1 MVKSVGATRGTGM
14 VEHNRGGQTQKNS
27 TTARPDHRPGGF
39 TRTKRIANLLQH
51 RGIPLGKIAPGKH
64 GPIFLFFGVI
74 LPLVAMVFELT
85 THFCAQNFFDPFPSA
100 SHVVLFLLI
109 PLSSF
114 MAWLSGRKDMSAHYG
129 FMALISGMAM
139 GIGCLYALMFLPL
152 TPHSAMYTL
161 LFGFGLLGFA
171 PLLSIPCSWLSGKT
185 VCRLA
190 SGKKTF
196 FDAHQVEHI
205 GHLIVL
211 CLVVA
216 VELPSTMTRMN
227 LSLAADPPTE
237 KQGVQWLRRY
247 GSEEVMLR
255 ACYERSGRATDILGS
270 LYESGHPLSIENARS
285 IFYKVT
291 GKPFNSVPIPS
302 SARATIQHAGLVDDP
317 AGLNAGVQDEFD
329 LDADI
334 AGENVSGVARGLSVS
349 EANVIAVVNAD
360 AAVAD
365 LDWSIML
372 SNVSKYDREAR
383 AKILL
388 PPGGVVTKATVTVN
402 GVERDAT
409 ILVRSVARAIYK
421 QAVVERKDP
430 LLVSTCGLD
439 QILIQC
445 FPVQPE
451 STMKVRLK
459 IAAPLILAE
468 DKKSAALVLPAF
480 EERNFQFEVPDSVSI
495 TVSKVSM
502 GDLAEQHRA
511 VLLEPAQLARFA
523 GVLNFERDPKCVV
536 AVTTNSIAADGS
548 KVARRVTS
556 PTYKMPEKIVVL
568 IDGSAS
574 MQHYVQ
580 DLATGLKNIP
590 SAVNTQIVV
599 VGDETAYLGKQS
611 YSNTSEFATALSL
624 LKSYK
629 PVGGHADDVQL
640 LQNLVGTP
648 VLWIHGAQPVSTANK
663 QLLKALLQRSSDS
676 PRLYD
681 LQVAAG
687 PNELLNDMD
696 PIENVVRVSRTGTI
710 ASDLTRLFKSW
721 QPTSSKNNQF
731 EVWHDA
737 PLAAPSAGS
746 GKPVT
751 GVVTVAQAGVKS
763 VNDVPALAQL
773 YGYEKLLESYRSAD
787 QGPAFMLAEKYHLV
801 SPISSAVVTDFVPS
815 NHPAPAKAAQASAAP
830 LVFLDQ
836 LKTRAFDKVTSQLT
850 NLSSAASQDNEVRTG
865 APSAR
870 WDFAPNT
877 WNKEK
882 SAYPPLGIDT
892 NEGATRFRQSVSTLP
907 ERRSSHKPE
916 PMEAIPAAQP
926 QSASLGG
933 FVNTHISSSEMLEQK
948 KEMVSA
954 GSGGGAKDQSESPDA
969 FSSNKND
976 NAKQLDRP
984 SVDDLRGDEAA
995 QGVPP
1000 AQAPA
1005 LQGATN
1011 GTIGP
1016 QEGWLPVDGAPAS
1029 VPSTAPAP
1037 PPAVPGFIGAPVDP
1051 RYGQSNEPAQSDQ
1064 QKPFDFGSSQ
1074 LSRLSI
1080 QPEQEQRY
1088 YAQAASPA
1096 PIAVWLAN
1104 IRDALALFFLV
1115 FMSMFAVFKLL
1126 KAMSQPKSH

>member
-1 MVKSVGATRGTGM
+1 M
-14 VEHNRGGQTQKNS
+14 VEHNQGGQTQKS
-27 TTARPDHRPGGF
+27 SATAARPDHRAVGV

-51 RGIPLGKIAPGKH
+51 RGIPASKIAPGKH

-85 THFCAQNFFDPFPSA
+85 THFCAQHFFDPFPSP
-100 SHVVLFLLI
+100 SHVILFLLI

-114 MAWLSGRKDMSAHYG
+114 MAWLSGRKDMSPHYG

-196 FDAHQVEHI
+196 FDPHQVEHI

-227 LSLAADPPTE
+227 LSLAAAPPTE
-237 KQGVQWLRRY
+237 KQGIQWLRHY

-317 AGLNAGVQDEFD
+317 DGLNAGVQDEFD

-349 EANVIAVVNAD
+349 DATVIGSVNAD

-365 LDWSIML
+365 LDWSITL
-372 SNVSKYDREAR
+372 SNVSKFDREAR

-459 IAAPLILAE
+459 IAAPLILNE

-480 EERNFQFEVPDSVSI
+480 EERNFQFEVPDNVSI
-495 TVSKVSM
+495 NSNNSIKVPVSKVSM
-502 GDLAEQHRA
+502 ADLGEQHQA
-511 VLLEPAQLARFA
+511 VFALEPTQLARFA
-523 GVLNFERDPKCVV
+523 GVVNFARDPKCLV
-536 AVTTNSIAADGS
+536 AVTNNTIANDGS
-548 KVARRVTS
+548 KVARWATS
-556 PTYKMPEKIVVL
+556 PTYKMPEKLVVL

-580 DLATGLKNIP
+580 DMAAGLKNIP
-590 SAVNTQIVV
+590 SAVKTQIVV
-599 VGDETAYLGKQS
+599 VGDETTYLGGQDNA
-611 YSNTSEFATALSL
+611 NTPEFARQLSFL
-624 LKSYK
+624 QMYR
-629 PVGGHADDVQL
+629 PVGGHADDQRLIDSLTVA
-640 LQNLVGTP
+640 P
-648 VLWIHGAQPVSTANK
+648 AVLWIHGAQPVSSVDK
-663 QLLKALLQRSSDS
+663 KLLKNLLQRPSAS
-676 PRLYD
+676 PRLFD

-696 PIENVVRVSRTGTI
+696 PIANVVRVPRTGNI
-710 ASDLTRLFKSW
+710 ATDLSRLFQSW
-721 QPTSSKNNQF
+721 QPTSSKSDQF
-731 EVWHDA
+731 EEWHGA
-737 PLAAPSAGS
+737 PLTAG
-746 GKPVT
+746 GKPT
-751 GVVTVAQAGVKS
+751 AEGVAVPAAGANFTDSVPAVPAAGVKLL
-763 VNDVPALAQL
+763 NNVPAVAQL
-773 YGYEKLLESYRSAD
+773 YGYQKLLESYRSAD
-787 QGPAFMLAEKYHLV
+787 QGPALLLAEKYHLV
-801 SPISSAVVTDFVPS
+801 SPVSSAVVTDLVPS
-815 NHPAPAKAAQASAAP
+815 NHPAPAKAALKPASP
-830 LVFLDQ
+830 SSLGVIDQ
-836 LKTRAFDKVTSQLT
+836 LTTGAFNKVTAQLN
-850 NLSSAASQDNEVRTG
+850 NLSSAASVDEKEMRT
-865 APSAR
+865 AAR
-870 WDFAPNT
+870 WDFARE
-877 WNKEK
+877 KEK
-882 SAYPPLGIDT
+882 GQVFLSTQTHPTAEPVLESAGK
-892 NEGATRFRQSVSTLP
+892 SVS
-907 ERRSSHKPE
+907 SH
-916 PMEAIPAAQP
+916 
-926 QSASLGG
+926 
-933 FVNTHISSSEMLEQK
+933 TSSSEMLEQK
-948 KEMVSA
+948 KVGQSA
-954 GSGGGAKDQSESPDA
+954 GGGAKDQFESA
-969 FSSNKND
+969 HENKSSYS
-976 NAKQLDRP
+976 AKQLDSP
-984 SVDDLRGDEAA
+984 SVNDQREDEAVLA
-995 QGVPP
+995 VPA
-1000 AQAPA
+1000 AQAPS

-1016 QEGWLPVDGAPAS
+1016 QGQEGGWLPVDGAPAS
-1029 VPSTAPAP
+1029 SSASTSSAAPAP
-1037 PPAVPGFIGAPVDP
+1037 PPALPGFIGAPVDP
-1051 RYGQSNEPAQSDQ
+1051 RYGQSNEQAQSQ
-1064 QKPFDFGSSQ
+1064 PAPFDFD
-1074 LSRLSI
+1074 LSRLSQFSV
-1080 QPEQEQRY
+1080 QPQQQERVY
-1088 YAQAASPA
+1088 YARALGSPA
-1096 PIAVWLAN
+1096 PMSMWFEG
-1104 IRDALALFFLV
+1104 IRDGLAIFFLV

-1126 KAMSQPKSH
+1126 KAMSQPKSHK

>member
-1 MVKSVGATRGTGM
+1 M
-14 VEHNRGGQTQKNS
+14 VEHNQGGQTQKTS
-27 TTARPDHRPGGF
+27 TTARPDHRAGGV

-51 RGIPLGKIAPGKH
+51 RGIPVSKIAPSKH

-85 THFCAQNFFDPFPSA
+85 THFCAQHFFDPFPSA

-196 FDAHQVEHI
+196 FDPHQVEHI

-227 LSLAADPPTE
+227 LSLAAAPLTE
-237 KQGVQWLRRY
+237 KQGVQWLRQY

-480 EERNFQFEVPDSVSI
+480 EERNFQFEVPDNVSI
-495 TVSKVSM
+495 NSNNSIKVPVSKVSM
-502 GDLAEQHRA
+502 ADLGEQHQA
-511 VLLEPAQLARFA
+511 VFGLEPAQLARFA
-523 GVLNFERDPKCVV
+523 GVVNFERDPKCVV
-536 AVTTNSIAADGS
+536 AVTTNSIANDGS

-568 IDGSAS
+568 VDGSAS

-611 YSNTSEFATALSL
+611 YSNTSEFAATIGL
-624 LKSYK
+624 LEKYR

-640 LQNLVGTP
+640 MKSLKDAP
-648 VLWIHGAQPVSTANK
+648 VLWIHGAQPVSTVN
-663 QLLKALLQRSSDS
+663 KALLKNLLQRPSAT
-676 PRLYD
+676 PLLFD

-687 PNELLNDMD
+687 PNELMNDMD
-696 PIENVVRVSRTGTI
+696 PIVNVVRVPRTGNI
-710 ASDLTRLFKSW
+710 ATDLSRLFKSW
-721 QPTSSKNNQF
+721 QLTSSKNNQF
-731 EVWHDA
+731 EVWHDE
-737 PLAAPSAGS
+737 PSAAPSGGS

-751 GVVTVAQAGVKS
+751 GVVAVAAAGVKS

-850 NLSSAASQDNEVRTG
+850 NLSSAASQDNEVR
-865 APSAR
+865 APRS
-870 WDFAPNT
+870 
-877 WNKEK
+877 
-882 SAYPPLGIDT
+882 
-892 NEGATRFRQSVSTLP
+892 FRQSVSTLP
-907 ERRSSHKPE
+907 ERRSSGKPIR
-916 PMEAIPAAQP
+916 MEAIPAAQP
-926 QSASLGG
+926 QSAALGG
-933 FVNTHISSSEMLEQK
+933 FVNTHIPSSEMLEQK
-948 KEMVSA
+948 KEMES
-954 GSGGGAKDQSESPDA
+954 GGGGAKDQSESSDV
-969 FSSNKND
+969 FSLNKND

-995 QGVPP
+995 QGVTA
-1000 AQAPA
+1000 AQAPS

-1029 VPSTAPAP
+1029 VSAPASAPAP
-1037 PPAVPGFIGAPVDP
+1037 PPAVPGFTGAPVDP
-1051 RYGQSNEPAQSDQ
+1051 RYGQSKEPAQSNQ
-1064 QKPFDFGSSQ
+1064 QKPFDFGLSQ
-1074 LSRLSI
+1074 LSQFSVQSQQERSYDQGLA
-1080 QPEQEQRY
+1080 PRMEQGY
-1088 YAQAASPA
+1088 YAQPLSPA
-1096 PIAVWLAN
+1096 PMLMWFEPM
-1104 IRDALALFFLV
+1104 RDGFAIFFLV

-1126 KAMSQPKSH
+1126 KAISRPKSH